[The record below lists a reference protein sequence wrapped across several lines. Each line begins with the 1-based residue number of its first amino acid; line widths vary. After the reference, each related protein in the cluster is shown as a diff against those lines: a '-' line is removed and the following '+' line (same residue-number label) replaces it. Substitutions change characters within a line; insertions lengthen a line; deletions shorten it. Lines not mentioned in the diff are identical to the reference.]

1 MRLRR
6 ALAVGLVV
14 VLVAVGLGVASV
26 AWFTGRALPQTS
38 GTLHLRGLQQP
49 VTVIRDVAGIAH
61 IRADNIHDLFMAQG
75 FVHAQERMW
84 QMEVWRHIAA
94 GRLSELFGE
103 SQLDTDR
110 FIRTLGWAQ
119 ATQRDLAAVTPET
132 RTILDSYAEGVNA
145 WLDQERDSLGLAF
158 LVAGAKPEPWTPL
171 DSLGWQ
177 KVQAWNL
184 GSNMDEELFRYLADA
199 QLGDPTRTD
208 ELFPP
213 YREDAPVI
221 TPSEVDEAVT
231 ERAVG
236 DRGSPLA
243 GPVDAGRVEAET
255 AAAWRHLAE
264 VGASLSR
271 LAGLDS
277 GEGLV
282 GSRGIGSN
290 NWVVSPS
297 MTTTGGA
304 MLANDPHLGISMP
317 SIWFMNGL
325 HCTTVSEACPY
336 DVAGVSFPG
345 VPAVVLGHNARI
357 AWGATNLG
365 PDVQDLFIEQADP
378 DDPSAYLLDG
388 VSTPFEERVEE
399 IRTAGGPTYYHTVR
413 STVHG
418 PVLNDVDGRLEGA
431 PLMSL
436 AWTAIRDTDRTL
448 EAILGLN
455 TAATFDEFRESLSV
469 YGTPSQNFVYADVD
483 GHIGYQFPGAIPIR
497 DGDPTGDRPR
507 AGYDGSSEWTGTIP
521 FDELPWQIDP
531 EGGTIVTANN
541 AAVDAAY
548 PYHVSSDWEPGYRAE
563 RIADQLFARSEDG
576 LSFDDM
582 TELQLDT
589 AVPRAQDAATW
600 LLSIEPT
607 TDDGRIV
614 LERILEWDGRC
625 DVDSLGCAA
634 WSMFEYRLHRD
645 LFDDELGSLAR
656 DYVGSGPAW
665 VLVNELV
672 DDPEAAWWDD
682 LTTSERETSKAIITR
697 ALDEAGSALSAA
709 YGAPS
714 GWTWGRLHTA
724 TFQEQTIGMSGIGPL
739 EWYFNDGPHP
749 VAGAAGA
756 LNNSYYRFRRAYP
769 DPLDPDYVPVGVD
782 RVFEVT
788 NLPSMRFVIDMTDL
802 DGARMV
808 ITTGQSGNPFDHHYN
823 DLIEPW
829 RTGETVPLPFTPAAI
844 DAAAAQTLVLQ
855 P

>member
-1 MRLRR
+1 VRLKRV
-6 ALAVGLVV
+6 LAVVLVVALVV
-14 VLVAVGLGVASV
+14 VGLGIASI

-38 GTLHLRGLQQP
+38 GTLQIEGLEQP
-49 VTVIRDVAGIAH
+49 VTVVRDVAGIAH
-61 IRADNIHDLFMAQG
+61 IRADTVHDLFMAQG

-84 QMEVWRHIAA
+84 QMEVWRHIGA

-110 FIRTLGWAQ
+110 FIRTLGWPQ
-119 ATQRDLAAVTPET
+119 AAERDLAAVTPET
-132 RTILDSYAEGVNA
+132 RRILDAYAEGVNA
-145 WLDQERDSLGLAF
+145 WLDKERDSLGLAF
-158 LVAGAKPEPWTPL
+158 VVTGAKPEPWTPL
-171 DSLGWQ
+171 DTLGWQ

-199 QLGDPTRTD
+199 QLGEPARTD

-213 YREDAPVI
+213 YRDGAPVI
-221 TPSEVDEAVT
+221 TPSAGDET
-231 ERAVG
+231 
-236 DRGSPLA
+236 S
-243 GPVDAGRVEAET
+243 DAENAAPRTARPMD
-255 AAAWRHLAE
+255 AAAATAWRDVAE
-264 VGASLSR
+264 LGTSISR
-271 LAGLDS
+271 LAGLDA

-282 GSRGIGSN
+282 GDRGMGSN

-325 HCTTVSEACPY
+325 HCTTVSETCPY

-365 PDVQDLFIEQADP
+365 PDVQDLFVEQADP
-378 DDPSAYLLDG
+378 NDPAAYLLDG
-388 VSTPFEERVEE
+388 VSTPFDERVEE
-399 IRTAGGPTYYHTVR
+399 IRTAGGPTYYQTVR
-413 STVHG
+413 TTAHG
-418 PVLNDVDGRLEGA
+418 PILNDVDGRLEDA

-436 AWTAIRDTDRTL
+436 AWTAIRGTDRTF

-455 TAATFDEFRESLSV
+455 TASNFDEFRDSLSR

-497 DGDPTGDRPR
+497 HGDPTGDRPR
-507 AGYDGSSEWTGTIP
+507 PGHDGSSEWAGTIP
-521 FDELPWQIDP
+521 FEELPWQLDP
-531 EGGTIVTANN
+531 PEGTIVTANN
-541 AAVDAAY
+541 AAVDAGY
-548 PYHVSSDWEPGYRAE
+548 PYHVSSDWDPGYRAE
-563 RIADQLFARSEDG
+563 RIADQLLARSEDG
-576 LSFDDM
+576 LSFEDM

-589 AVPRAQDAATW
+589 ALPRAQDAVTW
-600 LLSIEPT
+600 LLDMAPS
-607 TDDGRIV
+607 TDDGRVV

-625 DVDSLGCAA
+625 EVDSLGCAA
-634 WSMFEYRLHRD
+634 WSMFEYHLHRA
-645 LFDDELGSLAR
+645 LFDDELGTLAR

-665 VLVNELV
+665 VLVNQLV
-672 DDPEAAWWDD
+672 DEPEASWWDD
-682 LTTSERETSKAIITR
+682 VETPERETSVAIITR
-697 ALDEAGSALSAA
+697 ALDEAGAALSTS
-709 YGAPS
+709 YGPPS

-739 EWYFNDGPHP
+739 EWYFNDGPHAVP
-749 VAGAAGA
+749 GAAGA
-756 LNNSYYRFRRAYP
+756 VNNTYYQFRRAYP

-788 NLPSMRFVIDMTDL
+788 NMPSMRFVIDMTDL
-802 DGARMV
+802 DGARIV
-808 ITTGQSGNPFDHHYN
+808 TTTGQSGNPFDHHYN

-829 RTGETVPLPFTPAAI
+829 RTGETVPLPFTHAAI
-844 DAAAAQTLVLQ
+844 DAAASQTLVLQ

>member
-6 ALAVGLVV
+6 VVAVALVV
-14 VLVAVGLGVASV
+14 VLVVVGLGVASIV
-26 AWFTGRALPQTS
+26 WFTGRALPQTS
-38 GTLHLRGLQQP
+38 GTLQLRGLRQP
-49 VTVIRDVAGIAH
+49 VKVIRDVAGIAH
-61 IRADNIHDLFMAQG
+61 IRADNVHDLFMAQG

-103 SQLDTDR
+103 SELDRDR
-110 FIRTLGWAQ
+110 FIRTLGWPQ
-119 ATQRDLAAVTPET
+119 ATERDLAAVTTDT
-132 RTILDSYAEGVNA
+132 REILDAYAEGVNA
-145 WLDQERDSLGLAF
+145 WLDKERGNLGLAF
-158 LVAGAKPEPWTPL
+158 VVTGAKPEPWTPL

-184 GSNMDEELFRYLADA
+184 GGNMNAELFRYLADA
-199 QLGDPTRTD
+199 QLGDPARTD
-208 ELFPP
+208 QLFPP

-221 TPSEVDEAVT
+221 TPSAGEAAAAER
-231 ERAVG
+231 ERAGGPGTVG
-236 DRGSPLA
+236 S
-243 GPVDAGRVEAET
+243 VDAQT
-255 AAAWRHLAE
+255 AAALREVAE
-264 VGASLSR
+264 VGASISR
-271 LAGLDS
+271 LAGLDA

-282 GSRGIGSN
+282 GNRGVGSN
-290 NWVVSPS
+290 NWVISPS

-365 PDVQDLFIEQADP
+365 PDVQDLFMEQADP
-378 DDPSAYLLDG
+378 DDPAAYLLDG
-388 VSTPFEERVEE
+388 VSTPFEEHVEE
-399 IRTAGGPTYYHTVR
+399 IRTAGGPTYYPTVR
-413 STVHG
+413 TTVHG
-418 PVLNDVDGRLEGA
+418 PILNDVDGRLENA

-436 AWTAIRDTDRTL
+436 AWTGIRGTDRTF

-455 TAATFDEFRESLSV
+455 TASNFDEFRESLSL
-469 YGTPSQNFVYADVD
+469 YGAPSQNFVYADVD

-497 DGDPTGDRPR
+497 DGDLKGDRPR
-507 AGYDGSSEWTGTIP
+507 PGHDGSSEWTGTIP
-521 FDELPWQIDP
+521 FEELPSQLDP
-531 EGGTIVTANN
+531 ADGRIVTANN
-541 AAVDAAY
+541 AAVDAGY
-548 PYHVSSDWEPGYRAE
+548 PYHVSSDWDPGYRAE
-563 RIADQLFARSEDG
+563 RIGDQLFARSEDG

-600 LLSIEPT
+600 LLPVEPA
-607 TDDGRIV
+607 TDDGRVV
-614 LERILEWDGRC
+614 LERILDWDGRC

-645 LFDDELGSLAR
+645 LFDDELGTLAR

-665 VLVNELV
+665 VLVNQLV
-672 DDPEAAWWDD
+672 DEPEAAWWDD
-682 LTTSERETSKAIITR
+682 VATPERETSVAIITR
-697 ALDEAGSALSAA
+697 ALDEAGSALSTS

-714 GWTWGRLHTA
+714 GWTWGRMHTA
-724 TFQEQTIGMSGIGPL
+724 TFQEQSIGLSGIGPL
-739 EWYFNDGPHP
+739 EWYFNDGPHAVP
-749 VAGAAGA
+749 GAAGA

-769 DPLDPDYVPVGVD
+769 DPLDPEYIPVGVD

-788 NLPSMRFVIDMTDL
+788 NMPSMRFVIDMTDL
-802 DGARMV
+802 DGARIV

-823 DLIEPW
+823 DMIEAW
-829 RTGETVPLPFTPAAI
+829 RTGETVALPFTPAAI

>member
-1 MRLRR
+1 VRLKRV
-6 ALAVGLVV
+6 LAVVLVVALVV
-14 VLVAVGLGVASV
+14 VGLGIASI

-38 GTLHLRGLQQP
+38 GTLQIEGLEQP
-49 VTVIRDVAGIAH
+49 VTVVRDVAGIAH
-61 IRADNIHDLFMAQG
+61 IRADTVHDLFMAQG

-84 QMEVWRHIAA
+84 QMEVWRHIGA

-110 FIRTLGWAQ
+110 FIRTLGWPQ
-119 ATQRDLAAVTPET
+119 AAERDLAAVTPET
-132 RTILDSYAEGVNA
+132 RRILDAYAEGVNA
-145 WLDQERDSLGLAF
+145 WLDKERDSLGLAF
-158 LVAGAKPEPWTPL
+158 VVTGAKPEPWTPL
-171 DSLGWQ
+171 DTLGWQ

-199 QLGDPTRTD
+199 QLGEPARTD

-213 YREDAPVI
+213 YRDGAPVI
-221 TPSEVDEAVT
+221 TPSAGDETSDGENAAPRT
-231 ERAVG
+231 ARPM
-236 DRGSPLA
+236 D
-243 GPVDAGRVEAET
+243 
-255 AAAWRHLAE
+255 AAAATAWRDVAE
-264 VGASLSR
+264 LGTSISR
-271 LAGLDS
+271 LAGLDA

-282 GSRGIGSN
+282 GDRGMGSN

-325 HCTTVSEACPY
+325 HCTTVSETCPY

-365 PDVQDLFIEQADP
+365 PDVQDLFVEQADP
-378 DDPSAYLLDG
+378 NDPAAYLLDG
-388 VSTPFEERVEE
+388 VSTPFDERVEE
-399 IRTAGGPTYYHTVR
+399 IRTAGGPTYYQTVR
-413 STVHG
+413 TTAHG
-418 PVLNDVDGRLEGA
+418 PILNDVDGRLEDA

-436 AWTAIRDTDRTL
+436 AWTAIRGTDRTF

-455 TAATFDEFRESLSV
+455 TASNFDEFRESLSR

-497 DGDPTGDRPR
+497 HGDPTGDRPR
-507 AGYDGSSEWTGTIP
+507 PGDDGSSEWTGTIP
-521 FDELPWQIDP
+521 FDELPWQLDP
-531 EGGTIVTANN
+531 AEGTIVTANN
-541 AAVDAAY
+541 AAVDAGY
-548 PYHVSSDWEPGYRAE
+548 PYHVSSDWDPGYRAE
-563 RIADQLFARSEDG
+563 RIADQLLARSEDG
-576 LSFDDM
+576 LSFEDM

-589 AVPRAQDAATW
+589 ALPRAQDAVTW
-600 LLSIEPT
+600 LLDMAPS
-607 TDDGRIV
+607 TDDGRVV

-625 DVDSLGCAA
+625 EVDSLGCAA
-634 WSMFEYRLHRD
+634 WSMFEYHLHRA
-645 LFDDELGSLAR
+645 LFDDELGTLAR

-665 VLVNELV
+665 VLVNQLV
-672 DDPEAAWWDD
+672 DEPEASWWDD
-682 LTTSERETSKAIITR
+682 VETPERETSVAIITR
-697 ALDEAGSALSAA
+697 ALDEAGAALSTS
-709 YGAPS
+709 YGPPS

-739 EWYFNDGPHP
+739 EWYFNDGPHAVP
-749 VAGAAGA
+749 GAAGA
-756 LNNSYYRFRRAYP
+756 VNNTYYQFRRAYP

-788 NLPSMRFVIDMTDL
+788 NMPSMRFVIDMTDL
-802 DGARMV
+802 DGARIV
-808 ITTGQSGNPFDHHYN
+808 TTTGQSGNPFDHHYN

-829 RTGETVPLPFTPAAI
+829 RTGETVPLPFTHAAI
-844 DAAAAQTLVLQ
+844 DAAASQTLVLQ